1 MAEFIFAYHDAK
13 QPETPE
19 AGAEHFA
26 RWQAWLADM
35 GDAMINP
42 GTPLGPAM
50 SVSDDGVREGS
61 AYPMSGYS
69 IVEAEDLEAAT
80 ALART
85 CPFTDMGTIVVAELK
100 SM

>member
-26 RWQAWLADM
+26 RWQAWLVEM
-35 GDAMINP
+35 GDAMLNP
-42 GTPLGPAM
+42 GTPLGPAT
-50 SVSDDGVREGS
+50 SVTAEGVTEGS

-69 IVEAEDLEAAT
+69 IVEADDLEAAIRMAQSCPYT
-80 ALART
+80 A
-85 CPFTDMGTIVVAELK
+85 MGTIVVAELK